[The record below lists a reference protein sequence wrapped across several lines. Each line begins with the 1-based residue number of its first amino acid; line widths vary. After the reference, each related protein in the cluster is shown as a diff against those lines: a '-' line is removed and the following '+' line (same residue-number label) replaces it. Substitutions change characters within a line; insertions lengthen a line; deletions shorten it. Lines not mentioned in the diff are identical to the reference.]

1 MNRRW
6 VGGAKGAWMA
16 RIAAGGTLACLLI
29 GGCASSDR
37 EAYMHSRSRVIVNN
51 TPTDTVNWPDA
62 SPALPLLGPSAIGVG
77 DSRTDLIV
85 P

>member
-37 EAYMHSRSRVIVNN
+37 EAYMNSRSHVIVNR
-51 TPTDTVNWPDA
+51 TPTETVNWPDVQ
-62 SPALPLLGPSAIGVG
+62 PALPLAGPSAIGVG
-77 DSRTDLIV
+77 DSRTDLVV